1 MPTLRLVASIVVL
14 PVVIACSRGD
24 QPSNSGTP
32 SRVAK
37 ERAFTVAAET
47 LWIRGSTEDDSLF
60 VDPWYVAAGGGGVF
74 VTDADRGLLALTPTG
89 VPRDG
94 ADGLLHRGL
103 LGPVAMLSDSTVV
116 VVRRSDGALHL
127 FDASGRRHADVPA
140 TEVPQAQGMCA
151 LDEQRLLLSG
161 GPRSLTIVD
170 RRGGTPLPLPFPWR
184 TLRDSSTLL
193 QQTAV
198 ASAFGRTGCVIAL
211 MVGNEFALVFNEDS
225 VRFHP
230 FIESIDVP
238 AVRHTVETA
247 GDQITTT
254 SGFVARASTAEGVA
268 MDDTLVLVAFGGAG
282 ARREGLI
289 DLYDRGSGAYRA
301 SVRLSVP
308 IRALAV
314 GNEALYVLHAQSGLP
329 ALLALRLVPGDSL
342 SGSARTP

>member
-1 MPTLRLVASIVVL
+1 
-14 PVVIACSRGD
+14 
-24 QPSNSGTP
+24 
-32 SRVAK
+32 
-37 ERAFTVAAET
+37 
-47 LWIRGSTEDDSLF
+47 
-60 VDPWYVAAGGGGVF
+60 
-74 VTDADRGLLALTPTG
+74 
-89 VPRDG
+89 
-94 ADGLLHRGL
+94 
-103 LGPVAMLSDSTVV
+103 
-116 VVRRSDGALHL
+116 
-127 FDASGRRHADVPA
+127 
-140 TEVPQAQGMCA
+140 
-151 LDEQRLLLSG
+151 
-161 GPRSLTIVD
+161 
-170 RRGGTPLPLPFPWR
+170 
-184 TLRDSSTLL
+184 
-193 QQTAV
+193 
-198 ASAFGRTGCVIAL
+198 VIAL

-254 SGFVARASTAEGVA
+254 SGFVARASTAESVA

-282 ARREGLI
+282 ARRDGLI

-301 SVRLSVP
+301 SVRLGVP